1 MPPLQLFLRI
11 NISYLKNKTIGHF
24 TAYETVTSP
33 IWPQFSLDIGGCKV
47 GLSCPESVLK
57 AYLTLNALNGGSVVG
72 GFSSDRKGT
81 FSPCDVL
88 QHTHKAETQPFCR
101 QDLPLDANARQK
113 GELKPGEGL
122 KALQFAFRGLPLSV
136 HQPAP
141 HRAFLWLPGAT
152 WRSTAGGQLGLK
164 IQTSDGIMRDTLTGL
179 KRHHHTTL
187 MAEHSLNVWCACNI
201 LLAFLHLLLCWNPPK
216 KKKKKWKRP
225 KEALATRKSCGVLG
239 EGKIFTKPSTAS
251 CRRKL
256 GLQTPSQQRKSPKA
270 KAARNR

>member
-101 QDLPLDANARQK
+101 QDLPLDANAR
-113 GELKPGEGL
+113 
-122 KALQFAFRGLPLSV
+122 
-136 HQPAP
+136 
-141 HRAFLWLPGAT
+141 
-152 WRSTAGGQLGLK
+152 
-164 IQTSDGIMRDTLTGL
+164 
-179 KRHHHTTL
+179 
-187 MAEHSLNVWCACNI
+187 
-201 LLAFLHLLLCWNPPK
+201 
-216 KKKKKWKRP
+216 
-225 KEALATRKSCGVLG
+225 
-239 EGKIFTKPSTAS
+239 
-251 CRRKL
+251 
-256 GLQTPSQQRKSPKA
+256 
-270 KAARNR
+270 